1 MYDISKLIGI
11 PLTGKHHLVMRNET
25 LQANSTK
32 LIRHFDAPLTS
43 INITEP
49 EHTSWTKFCPI
60 NHFGYQFF
68 LHLHNYLRE
77 GK

>member
-32 LIRHFDAPLTS
+32 LIRQSDAPLTS
-43 INITEP
+43 ITSLRISL
-49 EHTSWTKFCPI
+49 EHVM
-60 NHFGYQFF
+60 
-68 LHLHNYLRE
+68 
-77 GK
+77 